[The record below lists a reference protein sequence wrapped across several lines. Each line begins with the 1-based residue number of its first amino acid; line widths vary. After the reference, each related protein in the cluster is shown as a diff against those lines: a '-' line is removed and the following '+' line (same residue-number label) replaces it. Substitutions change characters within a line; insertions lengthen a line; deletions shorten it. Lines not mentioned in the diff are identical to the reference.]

1 MLHLLCNKKG
11 MSLVEVLIAFFLTS
25 IGIMALLAL
34 QPTGWKT
41 MAQADYVGRASGIL
55 YKTLEDNENMILDP
69 CNLIT
74 MGTTTTTV
82 QSSDEAAAIQG
93 DIPYTVKT
101 TLALDANS
109 TGTQGVVDVT
119 VNVSWPPLNSQGISD
134 TMVVARQEIFR
145 YSTTLGSNCPNQYPP

>member
-1 MLHLLCNKKG
+1 

-55 YKTLEDNENMILDP
+55 YKTLEDNENMILNP

-74 MGTTTTTV
+74 MGTNTTTV

-93 DIPYTVKT
+93 DIPYTVTT

-109 TGTQGVVDVT
+109 TSTQGVVDVT
-119 VNVSWPPLNSQGISD
+119 VKVSWPPLNSKGISD